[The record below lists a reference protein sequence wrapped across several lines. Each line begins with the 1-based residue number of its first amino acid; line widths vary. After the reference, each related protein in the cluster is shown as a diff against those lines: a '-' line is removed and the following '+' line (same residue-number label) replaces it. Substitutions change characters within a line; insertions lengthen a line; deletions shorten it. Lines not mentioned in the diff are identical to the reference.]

1 MKIESLSFCYTK
13 SGWKI
18 TDVQLDNLTLLVG
31 ASGVGKTRILEC
43 VIHLRDTALDRIQD
57 YERKSISWRLKFILN
72 SQEHYEWVGERNK
85 EDGFVTEEI
94 FLNGVSIVSRK
105 GGKVSLSEGTILKL
119 NSDSSLLYLMG
130 EDERIKP
137 VINALELIS
146 YDSLNDRI
154 VGYSGVFFKEENLEQ
169 KAYTTEEIRAL
180 KQSLLVKL
188 YLAEKSELA
197 VIKEIKQDFVEVFPF
212 VEGVFIQ
219 KELYKTQGQNFNLI
233 NWFIKEVGVENPI
246 PESELSSGMKR
257 TFLQLCNLHLC
268 PDGTIF
274 LIDEFENSLGI
285 NCIDELTSILKSA
298 AHRKLQFI
306 ITSHHPYIINQ
317 IHYKYWKLVTRHGG
331 EVRVQNATDLI
342 DFEKSRQQAFMQ
354 LTQLEEFTTGI
365 SE

>member
-18 TDVQLDNLTLLVG
+18 TDVQLDDLTLLVG

-43 VIHLRDTALDRIQD
+43 VMELKSAALEGIN
-57 YERKSISWRLKFILN
+57 YSKKSISWRLKFTLDN
-72 SQEHYEWVGERNK
+72 QNYYEWIGERNK

-94 FLNGVSIVSRK
+94 FLNKKSIVSRNE
-105 GGKVSLSEGTILKL
+105 GKVSLSGGTILKL
-119 NSDSSLLYLMG
+119 NSDSSLFYLMG
-130 EDERIKP
+130 EDEKIEP
-137 VINALELIS
+137 AVEAFEHIY
-146 YDSLNDRI
+146 YDNLDDRI
-154 VGYSGVFFKEENLEQ
+154 YTAAYLEEGIENRD
-169 KAYTTEEIRAL
+169 YTIEEIRAL
-180 KQSLLVKL
+180 DEDALVKI
-188 YLAEKSELA
+188 YLAKSSKLA
-197 VIKEIKQDFVEVFPF
+197 VVKQIKENFIEIFPF
-212 VEGVFIQ
+212 VEDVVIQ
-219 KELYKTQGQNFNLI
+219 KEIYDAI
-233 NWFIKEVGVENPI
+233 NWHIKEVGVRELI
-246 PESELSSGMKR
+246 PESEISSGMKR

-285 NCIDELTSILKSA
+285 NCIDELTSVLKSA
-298 AHRKLQFI
+298 THRKLQFI

-317 IHYKYWKLVTRHGG
+317 IHYKHWKLVTRHAG

-354 LTQLEEFTTGI
+354 LTQLEAFTTGI